1 MGQLKHGL
9 NRYEIYL
16 FRTRIYT
23 RICFVFFIKER
34 PCSYKWVLNFQAKQK
49 GTSPPTPR
57 LSSRIYLSC
66 SDEYRM
72 HLCLQ
77 KESCMT
83 LDINRFNEK

>member
-49 GTSPPTPR
+49 GTSPPPPVCHLEFTCHAVMNTGC
-57 LSSRIYLSC
+57 IC
-66 SDEYRM
+66 AYRRS
-72 HLCLQ
+72 LA
-77 KESCMT
+77 
-83 LDINRFNEK
+83 